1 MAILMGIR
9 GNTENKK
16 ECTKKVEG
24 LMSQIKETIPEKI
37 PYSYEMQRLLG
48 ITGSDDENHEL
59 REAIK
64 TGNYKYGLPARLLIL
79 LGQLPHTENGK
90 ETDEVSTMFNQRKY
104 LFMLDAPFEVSNMC
118 CKIMKKDPAHRYAK
132 ETGRVPI
139 TAMMASESRLRASQ
153 WLKNGCNGFDMKAP
167 ISNPLSFWTEQD
179 ILLYIKQNNLP
190 ICSVYG
196 DIVED
201 LSGTDEVEGQ
211 LTISDLEG
219 YENMELFDAK
229 RPPLKTTGCKRTG
242 CMLCGFGCHL
252 DKAGEGRFELL
263 KKTHPKMYNLLD
275 LIKNNGVTFREAIE
289 WMNEHGNLN
298 IRL

>member
-1 MAILMGIR
+1 
-9 GNTENKK
+9 
-16 ECTKKVEG
+16 
-24 LMSQIKETIPEKI
+24 MSQIKETIPEKI